1 VIIGRFFA
9 ILQTRRIET
18 CLICAIGGIMKM
30 NTGIKG
36 FEPELMSVHE
46 VADYLRLSEAKVYRM
61 ANSGCIP
68 ALRMG
73 KTWRF
78 KKEILDEWIRRET
91 RGGGPFFEQT
101 EIIKAPV

>member
-1 VIIGRFFA
+1 MVRFFA
-9 ILQTRRIET
+9 GRVALNME
-18 CLICAIGGIMKM
+18 LGNHMKTTKSK
-30 NTGIKG
+30 NE
-36 FEPELMSVHE
+36 FEAEMMKVRD

-61 ANSGCIP
+61 ANNGHIP

-91 RGGGPFFEQT
+91 RGGESFPDNNL
-101 EIIKAPV
+101 VV